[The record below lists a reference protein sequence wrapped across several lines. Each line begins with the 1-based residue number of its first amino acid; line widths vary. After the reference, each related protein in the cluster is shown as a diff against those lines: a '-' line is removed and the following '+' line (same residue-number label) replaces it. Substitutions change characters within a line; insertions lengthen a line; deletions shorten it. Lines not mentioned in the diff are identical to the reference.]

1 METKETLKE
10 LLYGFIAIII
20 TVGTLTYIGVIF

>member
-10 LLYGFIAIII
+10 IFYAFVALL
-20 TVGTLTYIGVIF
+20 TVTGILTYIGVIF

>member
-20 TVGTLTYIGVIF
+20 VAGTLTYIGVIF

>member
-20 TVGTLTYIGVIF
+20 TVSTLTYIGVIF